1 MIHDDVVEE
10 VRARADIV
18 DIVGESVELKR
29 SGKDWK
35 GKCPFHEDRTP
46 SFYVVPDKGFYNCFG
61 CGESGDVFAF
71 VMKRLGMDF
80 VEAVKHVGARSGVE
94 VVEIRSDEAG
104 REDPNRPLYEAN
116 AFAAEFFRGALDDP
130 EGGRGARDYLAGRG
144 IDEETRE
151 RFGLGFAP
159 DEWRG
164 LREAAARHGIG
175 DEVLLESGLLTTSE
189 KMAEPYDRFR
199 NRVVFPIESMAGRVV
214 AFGGRVLGAAG
225 KGVPKYLNSPETPV
239 YHKGEILYAL
249 GWNRH
254 AIRKA
259 GVALVVEGYM
269 DVVALGAGGIDHA
282 VATLG
287 TALTP
292 EQARLLKRYTPRV
305 ILLFDS
311 DEAGVRAT
319 FRGADVLLRAGI
331 HPSVATLPPGED
343 PDSIVRQEGR
353 KGLEQYLD
361 GAVDV
366 IERKLQLL
374 DERGFFATLDRK
386 RIAIDKLLPTLRATA
401 DPALRDM
408 YVARVSERTG
418 VRRATLEEEI
428 RREGGGRGAGGRTSS
443 GSPDRPPSRRPET
456 HGGGRR
462 HRPTPALGA
471 ERQLLLVLLQTREW
485 IDRALER
492 IGPGEFQN
500 EVYRAIFEAL
510 VDEPEL
516 EAPPA
521 HLSEEAVRTMETLL
535 GDREELEHTERVFE
549 ESMAALHD
557 RNLRAREV
565 ELREALSR
573 TDDPEQEREIVGEL
587 QRLRKDRPGRW
598 NVVRRDLPSGSE

>member
-1 MIHDDVVEE
+1 
-10 VRARADIV
+10 
-18 DIVGESVELKR
+18 
-29 SGKDWK
+29 
-35 GKCPFHEDRTP
+35 
-46 SFYVVPDKGFYNCFG
+46 
-61 CGESGDVFAF
+61 
-71 VMKRLGMDF
+71 
-80 VEAVKHVGARSGVE
+80 
-94 VVEIRSDEAG
+94 
-104 REDPNRPLYEAN
+104 
-116 AFAAEFFRGALDDP
+116 
-130 EGGRGARDYLAGRG
+130 
-144 IDEETRE
+144 
-151 RFGLGFAP
+151 
-159 DEWRG
+159 
-164 LREAAARHGIG
+164 
-175 DEVLLESGLLTTSE
+175 
-189 KMAEPYDRFR
+189 
-199 NRVVFPIESMAGRVV
+199 MAGRVV

-361 GAVDV
+361 GAVYV

-516 EAPPA
+516 ETPPA